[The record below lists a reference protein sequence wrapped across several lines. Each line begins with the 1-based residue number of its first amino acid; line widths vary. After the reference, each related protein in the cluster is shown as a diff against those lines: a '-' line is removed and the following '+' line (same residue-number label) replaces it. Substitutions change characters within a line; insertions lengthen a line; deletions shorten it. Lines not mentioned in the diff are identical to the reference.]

1 MHVVWVRDRKTGDLL
16 SPDDVVHVQRIQA
29 DEGKIECP
37 HLKHLEDVIKP
48 QEEEVRGACVDIHLA
63 TARHMNRIKWVSWII
78 RGEEASL
85 CRKHMVM
92 ESPEIPCYGS

>member
-1 MHVVWVRDRKTGDLL
+1 MHVVWVHDRKTDDLP

-29 DEGKIECP
+29 DERKIEWP
-37 HLKHLEDVIKP
+37 HLNHLEDVIKP
-48 QEEEVRGACVDIHLA
+48 QEEEVRGACK
-63 TARHMNRIKWVSWII
+63 KWVSWII

-92 ESPEIPCYGS
+92 ESLEIPFYGS